1 MSVFSVTGEKSF
13 NASGDIHGYKNVSK
27 GHLYRYILLKNSML
41 KKIWNLIEFFDFLS
55 FTFSFDIE
63 KQGFNDCNDVDIDSR
78 IAGYIE

>member
-13 NASGDIHGYKNVSK
+13 NASWDIYGYKNVSK

-63 KQGFNDCNDVDIDSR
+63 KQDFNDCNDVDIDSR